1 MSSKTLTHAA
11 AARYASAIFELA
23 QEKNCLKKVEA
34 DLKLIMLILEEN
46 HDFHKFVHSAIFS
59 RKQQIDVLK
68 VLGKKLALENLTT
81 DTLCLMAS
89 KRRLFAV
96 KSMAERFE
104 MLASNY
110 RGEVKVA
117 VTSSCK
123 LTKHQENKI
132 RKVFEEQTNTKVIL
146 KTNEDPTLIGGMVI
160 KVGSSLIDSSI
171 KSQLI
176 NVENKMKEV
185 GI

>member
-1 MSSKTLTHAA
+1 MSTRTLTNAA

-34 DLKLIMLILEEN
+34 DLNLVMSILEEN
-46 HDFHKFVHSAIFS
+46 PDFQTFVHSAILS

-68 VLGKKLALENLTT
+68 VLGNKLALESLTI
-81 DTLCLMAS
+81 DTLCLMAA

-104 MLASNY
+104 MLSSNF

-123 LTKHQENKI
+123 LSEIQATKIK
-132 RKVFEEQTNTKVIL
+132 KVLEEQTNIKVMLQI
-146 KTNEDPTLIGGMVI
+146 NEDPSLIGGLVI
-160 KVGSSLIDSSI
+160 RVGSSLIDTSI

-176 NVENKMKEV
+176 NIENKMKEV